1 MFQGAS
7 KLSLD
12 NRGRMIVPTKHRDA
26 LNLQSD
32 GRLTLTRHPDGC
44 LLMFPRST
52 WERSRTE
59 IAAWPMSL
67 KRWQRMFLGNASD
80 VEMDNAGRVLI
91 SPELRAAVALDV
103 ADAKVMLLGMGS
115 HFEIWEAEAHERNE
129 MSTAAAG
136 FPEDLKH
143 FSF

>member
-12 NRGRMIVPTKHRDA
+12 NRGRMVVPARHRDA
-26 LNLQSD
+26 IAVRAE

-44 LLMFPRST
+44 LLMVPRPV
-52 WERSRTE
+52 WEKRREE

-91 SPELRAAVALDV
+91 APELRDAVGLGLDS
-103 ADAKVMLLGMGS
+103 KVMLLGMGS
-115 HFEIWEAEAHERNE
+115 HFEIWEAAAHEQNE
-129 MSTAAAG
+129 ATTAAAQL
-136 FPEDLKH
+136 PEDLRH

>member
-26 LNLQSD
+26 LNLQSE

-44 LLMFPRST
+44 LLLFPRSV
-52 WERSRTE
+52 WEKSRAE
-59 IAAWPMSL
+59 IAGWPMSL
-67 KRWQRMFLGNASD
+67 KQWQRMFLGNASD

-91 SPELRAAVALDV
+91 SPELRAVAGLDLS
-103 ADAKVMLLGMGS
+103 AQVMLLGMGS
-115 HFEIWEAEAHERNE
+115 HFEIWEVAGHAKIVAD
-129 MSTAAAG
+129 TIAAG
-136 FPEDLKH
+136 IPEDLKH
-143 FSF
+143 LRF

>member
-26 LNLQSD
+26 LNLQSE

-52 WERSRTE
+52 WEQSRSE
-59 IAAWPMSL
+59 IANWPMSL
-67 KRWQRMFLGNASD
+67 KQWQRMFLGNASD

-91 SPELRAAVALDV
+91 SPELRATAGLDV

-115 HFEIWEAEAHERNE
+115 HFEIWEAGAHQQNEAA
-129 MSTAAAG
+129 TAAAG
-136 FPEDLKH
+136 FPEDLRH